1 MDGLSETA
9 GNVVEAADAWWASGK
24 NAGSGYQ
31 VVFLSRMEGGKEALL
46 GKYDISPETAPSF
59 EDFQL
64 AVKEEHGGGIYL
76 AVLRTP
82 LGQFVDR
89 MQFGL
94 SGLPKRQAE
103 PAPVAQAAPAES
115 GMDKVMAMMLE
126 NQRRSDERL
135 TMILERIGEQMQQ
148 KAIPEP
154 KVDPFEMLE
163 RAANLLGKTGA
174 TPPPPKT
181 LLEQVKELKEGAE
194 LLGLTG
200 VGKGGEG
207 SDPWGALTAL
217 AGPLMEVVK
226 EGTVND
232 RLKLQL
238 AMDRQKAAAG
248 QPAPA
253 AAQVQPATAGQFQAL
268 LAGFAPV
275 LPQLVQAAAGGHPAA
290 QVAGHLLGIVPAA
303 DVPTLRTFLE
313 RDSALSELE
322 NIAPEIA
329 NHFEWFELL
338 ANTLIELI
346 DGVADAAG
354 TQQST
359 AQPAAV
365 KKGADTGR
373 PAGNPDHVATNG
385 RPGPRRTAKPRN
397 PGASAGA
404 DIRTAAEGLSQ

>member
-1 MDGLSETA
+1 MQTLNEEIKNEGQ
-9 GNVVEAADAWWASGK
+9 GNEQLNTWWASGK
-24 NAGSGYQ
+24 NAGSAYQ

-46 GKYDISPETAPSF
+46 GRYDISPETAPSF

-64 AVKEEHGGGIYL
+64 AVKEEHGGGIYI
-76 AVLRTP
+76 AALRTP
-82 LGQFVDR
+82 QGTFIDR

-94 SGLPKRQAE
+94 SGLPKRHQEQAA
-103 PAPVAQAAPAES
+103 APAAPAES
-115 GMDKVMAMMLE
+115 GMDKIMAMMLE

-135 TMILERIGEQMQQ
+135 TLILERIGEQIQQ
-148 KAIPEP
+148 KPEP
-154 KVDPFEMLE
+154 QPDPFLMFE
-163 RAANLLGKTGA
+163 RAASFLSAKGA

-181 LLEQVKELKEGAE
+181 LLEQMLEVKQVGEMM
-194 LLGLTG
+194 GLTG
-200 VGKGGEG
+200 GRADTA
-207 SDPWGALTAL
+207 SDGWGALTAL

-238 AMDRQKAAAG
+238 ALDRQKAAG

-253 AAQVQPATAGQFQAL
+253 IAQAATTAAGDFQAL

-290 QVAGHLLGIVPAA
+290 QVAAHLLGIVPAA
-303 DVPTLRTFLE
+303 DVPTLRTFLD
-313 RDSALSELE
+313 RDTALAEMMNL
-322 NIAPEIA
+322 APDIA

-346 DGVADAAG
+346 DGGADAAG

-359 AQPAAV
+359 AKPAAV
-365 KKGADTGR
+365 NQGADTGR
-373 PAGNPDHVATNG
+373 PAGNAPHPATDG
-385 RPGPRRTAKPRN
+385 RTGKSRAAKPRN

-404 DIRTAAEGLSQ
+404 GVRTAAEGLPQ